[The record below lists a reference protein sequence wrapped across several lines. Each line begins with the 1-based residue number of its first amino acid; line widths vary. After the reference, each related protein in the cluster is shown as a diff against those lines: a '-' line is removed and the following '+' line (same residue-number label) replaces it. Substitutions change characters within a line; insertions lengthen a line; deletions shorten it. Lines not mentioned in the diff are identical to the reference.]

1 MRQKNGKN
9 KISIDQSAKRT
20 KLIDSYGTRHD
31 TPSPVKKE
39 KKRRSLI
46 SVSVVCG
53 KKSLEVFYFNVES
66 RVLSTSAQK
75 ISLSQSRQTA
85 ASRIIFNLH
94 LFKKRLRNKERFFSK
109 KGVKHFLNKKVAK
122 GLLRTCQRIYV
133 SFSTRMYVSDL
144 MLPTPDG
151 WLTRPRARLGKE
163 EKEEKEEEEN
173 NNYARKGDLNTA
185 GARGGV
191 LSTAAVSTGDLNFYV
206 FGEKKLFF
214 SVSSAGQKR
223 NCPSITWSP

>member
-1 MRQKNGKN
+1 MWQ
-9 KISIDQSAKRT
+9 
-20 KLIDSYGTRHD
+20 
-31 TPSPVKKE
+31 
-39 KKRRSLI
+39 
-46 SVSVVCG
+46 
-53 KKSLEVFYFNVES
+53 KKSGSFLFQCRIS
-66 RVLSTSAQK
+66 RTFPRRHKNNFVPIL
-75 ISLSQSRQTA
+75 QTA

-94 LFKKRLRNKERFFSK
+94 PFKKRLRNKERFFSK

-122 GLLRTCQRIYV
+122 GLLRTCQRIYA

-151 WLTRPRARLGKE
+151 WLTRPRARLGKD

-214 SVSSAGQKR
+214 CVLCWPEEELPI
-223 NCPSITWSP
+223 NHLEP

>member
-1 MRQKNGKN
+1 M
-9 KISIDQSAKRT
+9 
-20 KLIDSYGTRHD
+20 
-31 TPSPVKKE
+31 V
-39 KKRRSLI
+39 
-46 SVSVVCG
+46 
-53 KKSLEVFYFNVES
+53 
-66 RVLSTSAQK
+66 
-75 ISLSQSRQTA
+75 
-85 ASRIIFNLH
+85 
-94 LFKKRLRNKERFFSK
+94 
-109 KGVKHFLNKKVAK
+109 K

-214 SVSSAGQKR
+214 VSSAGQKR
-223 NCPSITWSP
+223 NCPSITWSRRMFVKKALNGHFFRGNSRSPSSRRFKKQCQT